1 MNTIIKTAEYGLLRL
16 ETTYN
21 FMPKMSDINFINVM
35 LQNILLEAQSKNI
48 YFYCSISTQWSNY
61 LKSIRENLIL
71 VNTQDREILYVRSV
85 NKKTGRVSGVY
96 MSKKSG
102 KKVTTNKNL
111 ESFKSNLSKIISYL
125 TFKKK
130 PINILNVTKYKDEES
145 NKKIKKIMLNLNSYS
160 IINDKNDMSEF
171 MFLVNTNLNYW
182 RPNKKYSHDIKNT
195 GIIDIGTTNS
205 YYQIRNRIK
214 KLKI

>member
-1 MNTIIKTAEYGLLRL
+1 M
-16 ETTYN
+16 
-21 FMPKMSDINFINVM
+21 
-35 LQNILLEAQSKNI
+35 
-48 YFYCSISTQWSNY
+48 
-61 LKSIRENLIL
+61 
-71 VNTQDREILYVRSV
+71 

-182 RPNKKYSHDIKNT
+182 RPNKKYSYDIKNT
-195 GIIDIGTTNS
+195 GME
-205 YYQIRNRIK
+205 
-214 KLKI
+214 